1 MNTLQFIVLE
11 TSKISHTLSH
21 QLQRTC
27 NSKMK
32 FCCEQDPWLDWK
44 RFIKGNW
51 KLSNSYNKTEMV
63 YFFIQSVACSV
74 LNLIARKAY
83 FGQIFGSARNQALH
97 HCWWVLLGMFRQL
110 NPQLTSFD
118 SAVWHT
124 AAALFLGE
132 NLHDGH
138 GICPQASPLHHRLT

>member
-63 YFFIQSVACSV
+63 CFFYSICCLLSPEFNCQKGILWA
-74 LNLIARKAY
+74 NLWK
-83 FGQIFGSARNQALH
+83 H
-97 HCWWVLLGMFRQL
+97 
-110 NPQLTSFD
+110 PQPST
-118 SAVWHT
+118 
-124 AAALFLGE
+124 
-132 NLHDGH
+132 
-138 GICPQASPLHHRLT
+138 SPLLVGTSGHVSTTESPTHFLRFCGVAHCSGTVSWRKSPRWTWNWSTGESSSS